1 MEQLDIKDLVFER
14 DNLELRAS
22 LELEK
27 GQIGVLLGPSG
38 SGKTTLLRLIAG
50 LEQAS
55 SGKIYLGGRRIDQLP
70 PEKRGLSFMFQDL
83 ALFDH
88 LNGWKNLAFGLRQHH
103 VPEQEIAQQTRKLA
117 EKFQIIDLLSKKPE
131 AMSGG
136 ERQRL
141 ALARALAVNPELLLL
156 DEPFSSLDAPLRR
169 ELRGYIR
176 QRLKEN
182 GTTSLHVT
190 HDVEEAMDLGD
201 ILFLMRKGRIVAQ
214 GTPKEIC
221 AEPPDAWCVSFL
233 GLGWLLPIDSIDSQG
248 ETTRVSCGKQVFVI
262 PEKHCKVQKLASER
276 TFLFC
281 SQEGLALQSEG
292 KSKGKAEDKLL
303 TEKMP
308 EPQHANLLEGRI
320 HRITEVRNRKR
331 IIIDAQSLGLTADL
345 KGPDGFLLPFELMAP
360 DGFCGKEDDWM
371 RVRLAP
377 AQCWALPSK
386 A

>member
-1 MEQLDIKDLVFER
+1 MEQLDIQDLAFER
-14 DNLELRAS
+14 DNFELRAS
-22 LELEK
+22 LVLER

-88 LNGWKNLAFGLRQHH
+88 LSGWNNLAFGLRQHH
-103 VPEQEIAQQTRKLA
+103 VSEQEIAQQTRKLA
-117 EKFQIIDLLSKKPE
+117 DKFQIFDLLSKKPQ

-176 QRLKEN
+176 LRLKEN

-201 ILFLMRKGRIVAQ
+201 VLFLMRKGRIVAQ
-214 GTPKEIC
+214 GMPKEIC
-221 AEPPDAWCVSFL
+221 AGPPDAWCVSFL
-233 GLGWLLPIDSIDSQG
+233 GLGWLLPADSIDSQG
-248 ETTRVSCGKQVFVI
+248 QTARVFCGKQVFVI
-262 PEKHCKVQKLASER
+262 PKNHCKVQKDASER

-292 KSKGKAEDKLL
+292 KLHDKSL
-303 TEKMP
+303 TENLP
-308 EPQHANLLEGRI
+308 APWQGNLLEGRI
-320 HRITEVRNRKR
+320 QRIIEGRNRKR
-331 IIIDAQSLGLTADL
+331 IIIDTRSLGLTGDL
-345 KGPDGFLLPFELMAP
+345 KGPDGFLLPFELTAP
-360 DGFCGKEDDWM
+360 EGFCGKEGDWIG
-371 RVRLAP
+371 VRLAS
-377 AQCWALPSK
+377 AQCWALPTN